1 VRALEQIRGRRSR
14 ALVVLLVAV
23 VSAGALSGCSDA
35 VDDPG
40 PADPTALQWEGDEPI
55 DLDGIDLAVGSKE
68 PAAQR
73 VLGYVA
79 LEALRSTGADVED
92 QINLGGTGTNRE
104 ALLAGLIDLSW
115 EYPAVGW
122 EDLLQRT
129 DPDTDAEA
137 LAEEV
142 RELDLEENDV
152 AWLDPAPAE
161 LGYGFVV
168 SPSVRTAEDLVG
180 VDDVAVALRER
191 PDEVVLCT
199 TQDDPF
205 LTDPDGLQR
214 FRETTE
220 TGLDATSVPALAE
233 ADLYAALAPGGLC
246 TVGAVRLGEP
256 AIDDA
261 GLEVLEGDAVFLPLQ
276 PTVMVR
282 DDVLTDAPEVRDVLD
297 PIAEAL
303 TTEQVRALAAQ
314 VEQEGADPRDVA
326 RAWLVEQGF
335 AREQGAS
342 GAGSGDDGL
351 ESG

>member
-1 VRALEQIRGRRSR
+1 VPLGRRGLAL
-14 ALVVLLVAV
+14 ALVFLLAGVA
-23 VSAGALSGCSDA
+23 SCSDA

-40 PADPTALQWEGDEPI
+40 PGDPTALRWEGDEV
-55 DLDGIDLAVGSKE
+55 DLDDVDLAVGSKE

-73 VLGYVA
+73 VLGYLAV
-79 LEALRSTGADVED
+79 EALRSAGADVED
-92 QINLGGTGTNRE
+92 QINLGGTVANRQ
-104 ALLAGLIDLSW
+104 ALLAGLIDLYW

-129 DPDTDAEA
+129 EPDTDPVV
-137 LAEEV
+137 LAEDV
-142 RELDLEENDV
+142 REHDLEENDV
-152 AWLDPAPAE
+152 SWLDPAPAG

-168 SPSVRTAEDLVG
+168 APEVRAEEDLVG
-180 VDDVAVALRER
+180 VQAVADAIDER

-199 TQDDPF
+199 AEDDPF

-220 TGLDATSVPALAE
+220 IGLDATRVPALPAE
-233 ADLYAALAPGGLC
+233 DLYAALEPGGFC

-256 AIDDA
+256 AIDEA
-261 GLEVLEGDAVFLPLQ
+261 GLEVLEDDGVFLPLQ

-282 DDVLTDAPEVRDVLD
+282 HDVLTDAPDVADVLD
-297 PIAEAL
+297 VVAEAL
-303 TTEQVRALAAQ
+303 TTDELRMLTAL
-314 VEQEGADPRDVA
+314 VEQDGEDPRDVA

-335 AREQGAS
+335 ASDRD
-342 GAGSGDDGL
+342 GSGDAGASEGQ